1 MTFSH
6 ARRTIMIMRIH
17 LDFESILLSFLY
29 YELPCNLLN
38 CRDFWLTE
46 KISTTVGGFFFAAA
60 SLINWMSEY
69 VSVPYRIHLNIYQSQ
84 APTFRV
90 CSRKNIWNG
99 CLIYST
105 VCLVPS
111 TGHSHHNFTSIQTR
125 KINKHDLHLQK
136 KVPTFTVIS
145 TPFLL
150 HLKGYFFRFW
160 KEKIN
165 IDLVNVNKGLR
176 YQIELL
182 Q

>member
-1 MTFSH
+1 MHNSH
-6 ARRTIMIMRIH
+6 YLI
-17 LDFESILLSFLY
+17 
-29 YELPCNLLN
+29 NLN
-38 CRDFWLTE
+38 CKLRYRFSLRNSNDFLSCSPHNNDYENTFRFRKYSPFFLVLRITMQSFKLPRLLTE
-46 KISTTVGGFFFAAA
+46 RKISTTVGGFFFAAA

-125 KINKHDLHLQK
+125 KINKHDLHFQK

-150 HLKGYFFRFW
+150 HLKGYFFRF
-160 KEKIN
+160 
-165 IDLVNVNKGLR
+165 
-176 YQIELL
+176 
-182 Q
+182 